1 MGDVSQNVGYSADS
15 PTGRSGRVPG
25 TGERREALTGTPD
38 YGRIGERQME
48 GFKKLAS
55 VVYGRSAWINLPVDL
70 DESTLLEVLKEM
82 ESYNFREF
90 DQNVKMMRAHLRYLA
105 ALWPDL
111 SVAQVADR
119 IHALIDN
126 RDMSFSDVMT
136 VLRGESLSERAQMQD
151 LRMVLRGQHLG
162 TGESI
167 TNEVPIASIQ
177 AIGRALRDGVTMAD
191 TARTVGVSLDT
202 VRAIEEFLGLR
213 SAYQQRLLDTAI
225 DAVREGTMS
234 IRTFATQHNLTKTTA
249 SRLLDKARSVLRELG
264 EL

>member
-1 MGDVSQNVGYSADS
+1 MDRVSQIVCHSEDS
-15 PTGRSGRVPG
+15 PSGRSGREPV
-25 TGERREALTGTPD
+25 TGERREALTGTQD
-38 YGRIGERQME
+38 YGRIGVRQME
-48 GFKKLAS
+48 GLKKLAS

-70 DESTLLEVLKEM
+70 EESTLLEVLKEM

-111 SVAQVADR
+111 TVAQIADR

-126 RDMSFSDVMT
+126 KGMTFSDVMT

-162 TGESI
+162 TGESL

-177 AIGRALRDGVTMAD
+177 AIGRALRDGVSMAD
-191 TARTVGVSLDT
+191 IARTVGVSLDT

-213 SAYQQRLLDTAI
+213 SAHQQRLLDSAI
-225 DAVREGTMS
+225 DALREGVS
-234 IRTFATQHNLTKTTA
+234 VRTFATQNNLTKSTA
-249 SRLLDKARSVLRELG
+249 ARVLDKARSVLQELG

>member
-1 MGDVSQNVGYSADS
+1 
-15 PTGRSGRVPG
+15 
-25 TGERREALTGTPD
+25 
-38 YGRIGERQME
+38 ME